1 VLGLIIA
8 FVLGGVAGYAYAR
21 WAASPARAGAKTAS
35 TDARGRPSAPVV
47 APIIKPNKKARRVGL
62 TEADF
67 TPSDDIL
74 ERLRRAEAGELDPA
88 VLADDGAA
96 SPAAAEADE
105 PKPRPASPGR
115 PSETPVSD
123 PQALAEAER
132 RVLERLRRMAGQ
144 ESETN
149 GEE

>member
-1 VLGLIIA
+1 
-8 FVLGGVAGYAYAR
+8 
-21 WAASPARAGAKTAS
+21 
-35 TDARGRPSAPVV
+35 VV
-47 APIIKPNKKARRVGL
+47 APITKPNKKARRVGL

-88 VLADDGAA
+88 VLAADDDDDD
-96 SPAAAEADE
+96 PAAAAADADE
-105 PKPRPASPGR
+105 PKPKPVSAGR

>member
-8 FVLGGVAGYAYAR
+8 FVLGGVAGWAYAR
-21 WAASPARAGAKTAS
+21 WAASPARAGTKTAWS
-35 TDARGRPSAPVV
+35 TGARGRPSDPVPAPVV
-47 APIIKPNKKARRVGL
+47 KPNKKARRVGL

-88 VLADDGAA
+88 VLAADDDA
-96 SPAAAEADE
+96 SAAADADE
-105 PKPRPASPGR
+105 PKPKAVSPGR
-115 PSETPVSD
+115 ASETPVSD
-123 PQALAEAER
+123 PEALAEAER

>member
-1 VLGLIIA
+1 MLGLIIA
-8 FVLGGVAGYAYAR
+8 FVLGVAAGFSYAR
-21 WAASPARAGAKTAS
+21 WSGSPARGGTKPAS
-35 TDARGRPSAPVV
+35 TTDAMGRPSDPVV
-47 APIIKPNKKARRVGL
+47 APIAKPNKKARRVGL

-88 VLADDGAA
+88 VLAADDAA
-96 SPAAAEADE
+96 GPADGDDE
-105 PKPRPASPGR
+105 PKLKAAPPAR

-149 GEE
+149 GGD

>member
-1 VLGLIIA
+1 LIIA

-21 WAASPARAGAKTAS
+21 WAASPARAGTKTTSS
-35 TDARGRPSAPVV
+35 TDALGRPSEPAL
-47 APIIKPNKKARRVGL
+47 APIIKPNRKARRVGL

-88 VLADDGAA
+88 VLADDDAA
-96 SPAAAEADE
+96 SPAAADADE
-105 PKPRPASPGR
+105 PKPRLSSAGR